1 MSEDLLKVE
10 TLAQTYFDG
19 FYEGDADKLASIFH
33 SEAVLTQVV
42 DESPKTTH
50 RDTWL
55 TALRNRPSPASNGA
69 KRHDRILSIDLCGP
83 TLALLKVTCAV
94 PPRHFTDLLS
104 CIKVENRWLIAQ
116 KVFMTETRE
125 G

>member
-1 MSEDLLKVE
+1 MSDDLSKLE

-19 FYEGDADKLASIFH
+19 FYQGDADKLATIFH
-33 SEAVLTQVV
+33 PAAALTQVV
-42 DESPKTTH
+42 DGAPKITPCEA
-50 RDTWL
+50 WL
-55 TALRNRPSPASNGA
+55 TALCNRPSPASSGT
-69 KRHDRILSIDLCGP
+69 KRHDKVLAIDLCGP

-94 PPRHFTDLLS
+94 PPRHFIDLLS
-104 CIKVENRWLIAQ
+104 CIKVESKWLIAQ